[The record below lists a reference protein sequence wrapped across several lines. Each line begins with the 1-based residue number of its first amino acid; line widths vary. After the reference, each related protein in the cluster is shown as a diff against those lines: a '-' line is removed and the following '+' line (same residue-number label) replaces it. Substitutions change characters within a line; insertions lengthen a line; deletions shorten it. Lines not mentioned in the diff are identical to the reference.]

1 VEAFAGRLS
10 AGAPRHTK
18 KRLKLDL
25 SEQFTDSKGN
35 TVRLLDIFNTDPI
48 DLLRKQAR
56 KASGEVALMGNGIAG
71 SAGMETVRRALEFRA
86 SGTGDPK
93 ARLAEM
99 EAFDQI
105 SAEILGRPFGDAS
118 PAWLD
123 GALTANATANL
134 GGMGITQ
141 LGEYINTAT
150 GIGID
155 GTLKAMASAPRLR
168 AEIHAL
174 ARGEKVNNSILESI
188 ELPDGGGEFGLTN
201 YKMVTLYDNPAAVYD
216 GYGTSGVGAG
226 TRLLRAASFGLSSIS
241 AHRLIHAVQ
250 TRGVAEQITLKAIR
264 YIRDG
269 GESIALRDMGFDDA
283 TVAALKADLPNM
295 VTWGPNGGVA
305 KFDLRKATNKE
316 AAAKFIT
323 AVHRGSAQLIQDSFV
338 GEKGKWQHSGVG
350 KVLSQFRNFPLLA
363 AEKQWGRQ
371 RGNRGAVVASLMLLA
386 STGAILP
393 LVYARVALN
402 AAGRPDRDE
411 YIDKMTTP
419 YALARAALNYVSMA
433 GMAGDLMDVLS
444 GTAQAVAP
452 EAAASFTGT
461 TRTGRA
467 PSLAGIVPLLGYG
480 DELLGIPGAVGKGN
494 PFAIAQTL
502 PLSNVPWLTPIMNTL
517 RPE

>member
-1 VEAFAGRLS
+1 
-10 AGAPRHTK
+10 
-18 KRLKLDL
+18 
-25 SEQFTDSKGN
+25 
-35 TVRLLDIFNTDPI
+35 
-48 DLLRKQAR
+48 
-56 KASGEVALMGNGIAG
+56 
-71 SAGMETVRRALEFRA
+71 
-86 SGTGDPK
+86 
-93 ARLAEM
+93 
-99 EAFDQI
+99 
-105 SAEILGRPFGDAS
+105 
-118 PAWLD
+118 
-123 GALTANATANL
+123 
-134 GGMGITQ
+134 MGITQ

-216 GYGTSGVGAG
+216 GYGTSGVGVG

-305 KFDLRKATNKE
+305 KYDLRKATNKE

-467 PSLAGIVPLLGYG
+467 PTLAGIVPLLGYG